1 MKKFS
6 AIVVALIVLCLSLV
20 PMAASAADEKPLWFT
35 HINENTVEG
44 AGTIFTSEYS
54 GAAWWIHFAFAP
66 TNVKNV
72 YTIKEISNGIADGSA
87 TPVAIP
93 EGGFV
98 YALNVGND
106 YATIN
111 NNPNDINYTSDGCNN
126 TVNDVTTN
134 WMVGMNIKFNGI
146 DFDNLSVPTSTPDVM
161 WYNDGYVC
169 TATYSVYEGEVGA
182 PDESSEDAS
191 EPSADESEASEP
203 TDESSVDESSVAAST
218 AESSVAS
225 STGDS
230 SAADS
235 EGGLGGWL
243 WVIII
248 AAVVVVAAVVAVVVK
263 KKK

>member
-1 MKKFS
+1 MKKIS

-20 PMAASAADEKPLWFT
+20 PMAASAADEKPLWIT
-35 HINENTVEG
+35 HFNENTVEG
-44 AGTIFTSEYS
+44 GGVIFTSDYS
-54 GAAWWIHFAFAP
+54 GAVWWIHFAFAP
-66 TNVKNV
+66 TNVENV
-72 YTIKEISNGIADGSA
+72 YTIKEISNGIADGTA
-87 TPVAIP
+87 TPLAVP

-126 TVNDVTTN
+126 TINDVTTN
-134 WMVGMNIKFNGI
+134 WMVGMNIKFNGV
-146 DFDNLSVPTSTPDVM
+146 DFDNLSIPTTTPDVM

-182 PDESSEDAS
+182 PEEPSDDTS
-191 EPSADESEASEP
+191 EPSADESEASDP
-203 TDESSVDESSVAAST
+203 ADESSAAESSVAESSVAAS
-218 AESSVAS
+218 SVA
-225 STGDS
+225 DS